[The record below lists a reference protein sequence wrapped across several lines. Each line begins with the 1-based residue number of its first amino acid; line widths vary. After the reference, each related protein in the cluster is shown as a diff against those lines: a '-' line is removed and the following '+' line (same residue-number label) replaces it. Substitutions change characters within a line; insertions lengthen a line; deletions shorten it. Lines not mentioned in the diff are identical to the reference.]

1 MTDTTYI
8 TPAGIE
14 CRMLNTDVVKMPNT
28 NLVEM
33 KLEGVRDSATISLT
47 LRGGFSVRP
56 EFEGSG
62 TFDSMADA
70 MVFAEQGLLKVRAE
84 AKAKAAEAEAARQ
97 KRVTEA
103 EANFAEGIAA
113 LGAVPAPDPYG
124 ELL

>member
-56 EFEGSG
+56 EFGCSG
-62 TFDSMADA
+62 HSTAWPMQWYLPSK
-70 MVFAEQGLLKVRAE
+70 GC
-84 AKAKAAEAEAARQ
+84 
-97 KRVTEA
+97 
-103 EANFAEGIAA
+103 
-113 LGAVPAPDPYG
+113 
-124 ELL
+124 

>member
-1 MTDTTYI
+1 MQLSAY
-8 TPAGIE
+8 
-14 CRMLNTDVVKMPNT
+14 
-28 NLVEM
+28 
-33 KLEGVRDSATISLT
+33 LE
-47 LRGGFSVRP
+47 GGFSVRP
-56 EFEGSG
+56 EFGCSG

-113 LGAVPAPDPYG
+113 LGAVPAPTRMANSSN
-124 ELL
+124 